1 MMGLPSKQK
10 GAEIIEF
17 ALILPFLLLILF
29 GIMEFGIVLYDK
41 AIITNA
47 SREAARSGVAFKCP
61 LLTTDQ
67 IQAVV
72 TNYSTGLVSFS
83 AVAAVPVITVTP
95 TPPTTITSC
104 GANSGTALTVS
115 VSYSYNFLIFG
126 NLFAL
131 FAPGF
136 TNPLVLSA
144 STVMNYE

>member
-1 MMGLPSKQK
+1 MMSLSSKQK
-10 GAEIIEF
+10 GAEVIEF

-29 GIMEFGIVLYDK
+29 GIMEFGIIVYDK

-47 SREAARSGVAFKCP
+47 SREGARSGVAFKCP

-72 TNYSTGLVSFS
+72 TNYSTGLLSF
-83 AVAAVPVITVTP
+83 APVTTVPVITVTP
-95 TPPTTITSC
+95 TPPTTITTC
-104 GANSGTALTVS
+104 GENSGTALTVS
-115 VSYSYNFLIFG
+115 VSYSYNFLVFG

-131 FAPGF
+131 FVPGF

-144 STVMNYE
+144 TTVMNYE

>member
-1 MMGLPSKQK
+1 MSLSSKQK

-47 SREAARSGVAFKCP
+47 SREGARSGVAFKCP
-61 LLTTDQ
+61 VLTTTE
-67 IQAVV
+67 IQSVV
-72 TNYSTGLVSFS
+72 TNYSTALVSF
-83 AVAAVPVITVTP
+83 AADKAAPDVTVTP
-95 TPPTTITSC
+95 FPPTTITNC

-115 VSYSYNFLIFG
+115 VSYSYNFVVFG

-136 TNPLVLSA
+136 INPLVLSA
-144 STVMNYE
+144 TTVMNYE